1 MSEWLR
7 RLIRPIGDLVDR
19 RGVTGSVAEPLLG
32 LVARM
37 REAGEAAALITDTDG
52 RVTGVL
58 TAEDLVE
65 RALFTLEPDQPVA
78 AALRRRVPALHDQNR
93 IFQALVEMRRQRRNC
108 LPVAD
113 AAGRP
118 VGLIRFEGL
127 LDAALA
133 GLLGQLNSAVPS
145 ESAPPSR
152 DVKMAQANLAAVLL
166 AAGEPAMDVIT
177 LINAL
182 NDDITAAVLRQAVV
196 TMAES
201 GWGGPP
207 VPFAV
212 LVMGS
217 AGRGESLLNPDQ
229 DNGFI
234 LADHADSENESVD
247 RFFIELARRFT
258 RGLEQAGFPLCAGNV
273 MATNSLWRK
282 TLTQWQAQVT
292 GWVRSRDNQEIMF
305 TDIFFDFRAIS
316 GSPELAPAL
325 RRHVTAAAQ
334 NNLPFLA
341 QISWLQHDRTSSV
354 DLFGHLIAKD
364 GPEQDA
370 IDLKL
375 RGTKPLVEIV
385 RLLALK
391 NGIESTVNGWC
402 RHAAIS
408 IAGASAWSPI
418 ISPVWAE
425 HQAADAAAGS
435 RGSHTRKTAPPPG
448 ASSTQARPPK
458 CSTIILEIARPRPLP
473 SGFAVSVSPTWRKR
487 SKIASRSFGAIPG
500 PLSAT
505 ERLTPSVSVSTVSLT
520 SPASRGENLTALDS
534 RLTTTWNSRSR
545 SATVAGTLS
554 GSSIFSATLL
564 SA

>member
-7 RLIRPIGDLVDR
+7 RLSRPIGDLVER
-19 RGVTGSVAEPLLG
+19 RGVTGSEAEPLLG

-37 REAGEAAALITDTDG
+37 REAGEAAALITNTHG

-78 AALRRRVPALHDQNR
+78 AALRRRVPAL
-93 IFQALVEMRRQRRNC
+93 VEMRRQRRNC

-127 LDAALA
+127 FDAALA
-133 GLLGQLNSAVPS
+133 GLLGQLDSAVTS
-145 ESAPPSR
+145 ETALPSR
-152 DVKMAQANLAAVLL
+152 DAKMAQANLAMALL
-166 AAGEPAMDVIT
+166 ASGEPAMEVIT

-196 TMAES
+196 TMAEA
-201 GWGGPP
+201 GWGEPP
-207 VPFAV
+207 VPFAA

-247 RFFIELARRFT
+247 RFFIELAHRFT

-273 MATNSLWRK
+273 MATNPLWRK

-292 GWVRSRDNQEIMF
+292 GWVRSRGNQEIMF

-316 GSPELAPAL
+316 GSPELGPAL
-325 RRHVTAAAQ
+325 RRHVTAAARD
-334 NNLPFLA
+334 NLPFLA

-354 DLFGHLIAKD
+354 DLFGQLIAKD
-364 GPEQDA
+364 GPDKDA

-375 RGTKPLVEIV
+375 RATKPLVEIV

-391 NGIESTVNGWC
+391 NGVEATGTPA
-402 RHAAIS
+402 RLAALAE
-408 IAGASAWSPI
+408 AGFL
-418 ISPVWAE
+418 
-425 HQAADAAAGS
+425 AG
-435 RGSHTRKTAPPPG
+435 
-448 ASSTQARPPK
+448 
-458 CSTIILEIARPRPLP
+458 ED
-473 SGFAVSVSPTWRKR
+473 AVS
-487 SKIASRSFGAIPG
+487 
-500 PLSAT
+500 LSGDVTFLLDLLLRHQIDHISAQQLPDNCVKLESLDRLER
-505 ERLTPSVSVSTVSLT
+505 ERLVQVC
-520 SPASRGENLTALDS
+520 REIDRWRQ
-534 RLTTTWNSRSR
+534 RL
-545 SATVAGTLS
+545 VADYFPGL
-554 GSSIFSATLL
+554 A
-564 SA
+564 

>member
-7 RLIRPIGDLVDR
+7 RLSRPIGDLVDR
-19 RGVTGSVAEPLLG
+19 RGVTGSEAEPLLG

-127 LDAALA
+127 LDAAFA
-133 GLLGQLNSAVPS
+133 GLLGQLDSAVPS
-145 ESAPPSR
+145 ESASPSR

-182 NDDITAAVLRQAVV
+182 NDDITAAVVRQAVV

-325 RRHVTAAAQ
+325 RRHVTAAARD
-334 NNLPFLA
+334 NLPFLA

-354 DLFGHLIAKD
+354 DLFGQLIAKD
-364 GPEQDA
+364 GPDKDA

-375 RGTKPLVEIV
+375 RATKPLVEIV

-391 NGIESTVNGWC
+391 NGVKATGTPA
-402 RHAAIS
+402 RLAALVEARGL
-408 IAGASAWSPI
+408 AG
-418 ISPVWAE
+418 E
-425 HQAADAAAGS
+425 DAAS
-435 RGSHTRKTAPPPG
+435 
-448 ASSTQARPPK
+448 
-458 CSTIILEIARPRPLP
+458 
-473 SGFAVSVSPTWRKR
+473 
-487 SKIASRSFGAIPG
+487 
-500 PLSAT
+500 LSADVT
-505 ERLTPSVSVSTVSLT
+505 FLLDRLLRHQIDRISARQLPDNCVKPESLDRLGRERLVQVC
-520 SPASRGENLTALDS
+520 REIDRWRQ
-534 RLTTTWNSRSR
+534 RL
-545 SATVAGTLS
+545 VADYFPGL
-554 GSSIFSATLL
+554 A
-564 SA
+564 